1 MEIKYRNGVPYREG
15 WLVFLAKSIK
25 SKTYARHKI
34 SIKICDKSMNMEK
47 FIEEFTRG
55 FDFFATVF
63 IVFKGIGGETY
74 LKPMDSLE
82 INYKDI
88 PIQNILY
95 LFAVAPNN
103 YSFRMWYKEKN
114 NDDMQNYNPVPTKG
128 LKFIGV

>member
-25 SKTYARHKI
+25 SKNYARHKI

-114 NDDMQNYNPVPTKG
+114 NDDMENYNPVSIKG

>member
-25 SKTYARHKI
+25 SKNYARHKI

-103 YSFRMWYKEKN
+103 YSFRIWYKEKN

>member
-25 SKTYARHKI
+25 SKNYARHKI